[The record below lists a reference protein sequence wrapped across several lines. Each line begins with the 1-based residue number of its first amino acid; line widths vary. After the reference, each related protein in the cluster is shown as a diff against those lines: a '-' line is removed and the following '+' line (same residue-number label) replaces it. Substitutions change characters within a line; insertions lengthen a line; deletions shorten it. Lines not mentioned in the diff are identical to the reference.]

1 MVKIVKTIIVRY
13 EFFIVTKIYVV
24 LNITFGLEYDGNRAM
39 NTFFRRKCALF
50 LLGFLVVNVFSL
62 SLLYKKIEI
71 KFSSSKYVTILFIP

>member
-1 MVKIVKTIIVRY
+1 M
-13 EFFIVTKIYVV
+13 
-24 LNITFGLEYDGNRAM
+24 FGLEYDENRAM

-71 KFSSSKYVTILFIP
+71 KL

>member
-1 MVKIVKTIIVRY
+1 VKTIIVRY

-24 LNITFGLEYDGNRAM
+24 LNITFGLEYDGNRTM

-71 KFSSSKYVTILFIP
+71 KL